1 MRVEV
6 RTDRE
11 DGVDKALKKL
21 KKKLFDDGR
30 IKELNERRY
39 FEKPSTKRR
48 KKKEEAILRNTRRVE
63 AEKRRRS
70 PRGLRIHT

>member
-30 IKELNERRY
+30 IKEINERRY
-39 FEKPSTKRR
+39 FEKPSSIRRR
-48 KKKEEAILRNTRRVE
+48 KKDEAIQRNQRRLRMRAEEMRKRGMRR
-63 AEKRRRS
+63 
-70 PRGLRIHT
+70 

>member
-1 MRVEV
+1 VRVEV

-48 KKKEEAILRNTRRVE
+48 KKREEAMLRNSRRVE

-70 PRGLRIHT
+70 PRGLSTHT

>member
-48 KKKEEAILRNTRRVE
+48 KKREEAMLRNSRRVE

-70 PRGLRIHT
+70 PRGLSTHT

>member
-11 DGVDKALKKL
+11 DGVDKALRKL

-30 IKELNERRY
+30 IKEINERRY
-39 FEKPSTKRR
+39 FEKPSSVRRR
-48 KKKEEAILRNTRRVE
+48 KHKEAVQRNQRKLKMRDAEARR
-63 AEKRRRS
+63 
-70 PRGLRIHT
+70 RGLRR

>member
-11 DGVDKALKKL
+11 DGVDKALRKL

-30 IKELNERRY
+30 IKEINERRY
-39 FEKPSTKRR
+39 FEKPSAVRRR
-48 KKKEEAILRNTRRVE
+48 KHKEAVQRNQRKLKMQDAEARR
-63 AEKRRRS
+63 
-70 PRGLRIHT
+70 RGLRR

>member
-11 DGVDKALKKL
+11 DGVDKALRKL

-30 IKELNERRY
+30 IKEINERRY
-39 FEKPSTKRR
+39 FEKPSSIRRR
-48 KKKEEAILRNTRRVE
+48 KHKEAVQRNQRKLRLRSEEA
-63 AEKRRRS
+63 RRRGM
-70 PRGLRIHT
+70 RR

>member
-30 IKELNERRY
+30 IKEINERRY

-48 KKKEEAILRNTRRVE
+48 KKKDEAIQRNQRRLRLR
-63 AEKRRRS
+63 AEEMRK
-70 PRGLRIHT
+70 RGLRR